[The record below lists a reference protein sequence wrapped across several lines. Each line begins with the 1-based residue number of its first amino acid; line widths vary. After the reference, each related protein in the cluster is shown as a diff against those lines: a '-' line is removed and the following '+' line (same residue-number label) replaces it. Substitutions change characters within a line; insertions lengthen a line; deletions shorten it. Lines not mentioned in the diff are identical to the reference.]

1 MCALRSNKSQGQ
13 SLADVGLYLPRPIFG
28 HGQLYVALS
37 RVGDPSA
44 IKILVMESKHQGRFD
59 GQDGVWTVNI
69 VFPEVL
75 RTARRLL
82 LESSESR
89 PSTVAEHVGGNSA
102 AAASSHDAMA
112 VESDLCEPCDVDEEA
127 VLDGG
132 AEAAY
137 GSYADVID
145 ESNNNSGIP

>member
-1 MCALRSNKSQGQ
+1 M
-13 SLADVGLYLPRPIFG
+13 
-28 HGQLYVALS
+28 
-37 RVGDPSA
+37 
-44 IKILVMESKHQGRFD
+44 
-59 GQDGVWTVNI
+59 
-69 VFPEVL
+69 
-75 RTARRLL
+75 
-82 LESSESR
+82 
-89 PSTVAEHVGGNSA
+89 AEHVGGNSA